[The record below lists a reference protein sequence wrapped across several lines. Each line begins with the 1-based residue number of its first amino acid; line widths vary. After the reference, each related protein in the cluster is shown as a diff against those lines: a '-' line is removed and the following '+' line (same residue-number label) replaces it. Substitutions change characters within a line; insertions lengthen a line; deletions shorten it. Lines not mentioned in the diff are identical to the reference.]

1 MSVISQPS
9 VQRVTFGKDV
19 KGPSLDENDP
29 MKDSAITGQNK
40 NKYSVKPAGQIGVP
54 QKKVIKQEVT
64 PPKNKKKDPSAI
76 KVRKIKNTKAKP
88 TIEVK
93 TVLRLDGADKESS
106 PDALEDSTIH
116 SISKKI
122 KSRNKLISKG
132 KKNGE
137 KKKDSYTDEQN
148 ERPTSSRNKTNIDY
162 QNNQNGPQEFKKP
175 EDGDS
180 SKPKKVKIPQVKSK
194 KNNNKVYTWMLKPI
208 PEYKKVPDYMP
219 FGFEN
224 LKRGEEPTLKVLKI
238 SNNQDGAVGENGN
251 EVFQQ
256 GDPSEQVVANMAL
269 MNSNHQNVLNLSGKG
284 AEGAEMSK
292 KDLKISL
299 VKNPDAQMQMIYN
312 DEAQQENMMASMKI
326 EPKRKIKIKATK
338 PKVIKN
344 PNLVNNN
351 YGDNN
356 GESSSEEYESAEYR
370 TPEGDRESVYTS
382 SENEPMSD
390 NSTSSHR
397 NGKKSKNSNKG
408 TGKNSNLKSEIR
420 DSHREEKRNI
430 SASKKNQIKSK
441 GKSSKKSKKDKSRKK
456 SSKREATETDSDHSG
471 YSDDSSHIAES
482 RRNRNSEN
490 IRNPKIRRMGELE
503 PSSPGSIGSSFLEV
517 GEKAFS
523 SIAVSAK
530 NKKSKTFLFNTP
542 LGEYELIKNLGQG
555 SYGKVKL
562 MRNTL
567 TQVEYAVKI
576 IKRYSSS
583 KHKQGHPSYNKAKT
597 LDRRI
602 LREVNLSKILGE
614 MHPHII
620 SLYDFRMT
628 EKNFYLFYEYINGPT
643 LSERIGSNGVSEE
656 EARLLFRPIAD
667 AISYCHSY
675 SIIHRDLKLE
685 NLLIDYTT
693 EAKTEVESSKMFK
706 NKTEAPELGSNGN
719 GDDKNATEC
728 ENMSPIHIGN
738 VKLIDF
744 GLANFYSKKGIME
757 TFCGSLPYTAP
768 EILRGEYY
776 NGPEIDIWSLGVLL
790 YVMVTGKFPF
800 SDPSIPENFNKIMEG
815 DFELE
820 KRMSLE
826 LKKLLVMMLEPDIKK
841 RLTIKQVL
849 DHKWIQIPDLQSPE
863 DFICCELHPNRK
875 DEIENLAHVN
885 GLIELDYPIKINV
898 AKETSICLEIPIE
911 EILLKINSAIVE
923 DADSETEAKLILHKK
938 NKTVPASGSKVISNR
953 NTPGSMRNVCGR
965 EIKKRVKAVNS
976 PVVSLYYLID
986 SQIQKRKWL
995 TNPCDFY
1002 CDNLTVSRINLPEE
1016 EENNLTPICDEK
1028 NKSKP
1033 VVNSPTEVSSSRA
1046 MKSRNSSFKGSK
1058 VFNITPV
1065 SKREGKFFS
1074 SVPNLVGYESE
1085 IKAACLTGK
1094 GKAGLRNSEHNML
1107 KISRF
1112 FNKNLFG
1119 IEKKYYSESLHNVD
1133 IEQEPGSPLKEEMIF
1148 ADIDGDNKDQRIQE
1162 LNPDLRVSEYA
1173 LNRKSSIE
1181 AFDYENNMNESKYSL
1196 VSMFGLSAKK
1206 KSDIISPDTKSKL
1219 DKVKKNFLEYN
1230 GVQIRT
1236 IKALDGVSN
1245 RIVLSEKFKK
1255 SSPIEIM
1262 SKIENLLKNNQISY
1276 KYADYILY
1284 PNLDQKASGKNG
1296 NFNKN
1301 SESEFQN
1308 DFDFLGPLW
1317 KSQAELNRSAANL
1330 SIYDQSEK
1338 DSDLLR
1344 LMLISEENEYLDFK
1358 SLSIKDKIKSISS
1371 LLLPKAINSNKA
1383 FNKKSNLVSTD
1394 KSNARVTR
1402 SPNSPNQKIVRVG
1415 NKRRSSRI
1423 LNRSGA
1429 VLKSKYGP
1437 VKNHHQNSIPE
1448 GYVWVNKWVRGKN
1461 RVVMAH
1467 VSELDSS
1474 DDDDNNVEISKTIS
1488 KFSNKFISLV
1498 KPNKKGDAKEEIS
1511 MAEKSGM
1518 IGSLANRTD
1527 IENGIQK
1534 VIMVPVSYYTTQLI
1548 GQISPSLNFKK
1559 ESEVM
1564 EHYSCSFKLELV
1576 LIQSAGFY
1584 KRYAIIVTRTSGHK
1598 NKFNLFQTFLSRML
1612 KSI

>member
-29 MKDSAITGQNK
+29 MKDSNITGQNK
-40 NKYSVKPAGQIGVP
+40 NKYSVKPNGQIGVT
-54 QKKVIKQEVT
+54 QKRVIKQEVT
-64 PPKNKKKDPSAI
+64 PSKNKKKDSSAI

-93 TVLRLDGADKESS
+93 TVLRLDGTEKDSS
-106 PDALEDSTIH
+106 PDAVDESTNH
-116 SISKKI
+116 SIAKKI
-122 KSRNKLISKG
+122 KIRNKLISKG

-137 KKKDSYTDEQN
+137 KKKDSCTDERN
-148 ERPTSSRNKTNIDY
+148 ERSTTSSNKNNID
-162 QNNQNGPQEFKKP
+162 NQNGPQEFKKP

-251 EVFQQ
+251 EIFQQ

-269 MNSNHQNVLNLSGKG
+269 MNSNHQNVLNLAGKG

-292 KDLKISL
+292 RDLKISL
-299 VKNPDAQMQMIYN
+299 IKNPDAQMQMVYT
-312 DEAQQENMMASMKI
+312 DEAQLESMAAPMKI

-344 PNLVNNN
+344 PNLANNN

-356 GESSSEEYESAEYR
+356 YESSSEEYESAEYR
-370 TPEGDRESVYTS
+370 TPEGDRESVYNS
-382 SENEPMSD
+382 SENESLSD
-390 NSTSSHR
+390 NSTSSYG
-397 NGKKSKNSNKG
+397 NGKKSKSNKG
-408 TGKNSNLKSEIR
+408 TGGNGNLKSDIQV
-420 DSHREEKRNI
+420 SHREEKRKI
-430 SASKKNQIKSK
+430 AASKKNQGKSK
-441 GKSSKKSKKDKSRKK
+441 GKSSKKSKKDKSGKK
-456 SSKREATETDSDHSG
+456 SSKRETVDSDSDHSG
-471 YSDDSSHIAES
+471 GSDDSSHITES

-490 IRNPKIRRMGELE
+490 VRNAKIRRRGDLE

-517 GEKAFS
+517 GEKASS

-706 NKTEAPELGSNGN
+706 NKTEATGMSSTGN
-719 GDDKNATEC
+719 DGDKSPKEI
-728 ENMSPIHIGN
+728 ENTSPIHIGN

-849 DHKWIQIPDLQSPE
+849 EHKWMQIPGLQNTEDL
-863 DFICCELHPNRK
+863 ICCELHPNRK

-911 EILLKINSAIVE
+911 EILIKINSAIVE
-923 DADSETEAKLILHKK
+923 DADSETEAKLTLYKK
-938 NKTVPASGSKVISNR
+938 NKTVPAPGSKVISNR
-953 NTPGSMRNVCGR
+953 NAPGSMRNVCGR
-965 EIKKRVKAVNS
+965 EVKKRVKAVNS

-986 SQIQKRKWL
+986 SQIQKRRWL
-995 TNPCDFY
+995 TNPNDFY
-1002 CDNLTVSRINLPEE
+1002 CDNFTVSRINLPEE
-1016 EENNLTPICDEK
+1016 EDKNLTSIYAER
-1028 NKSKP
+1028 NESMP
-1033 VVNSPTEVSSSRA
+1033 VVNSPTDVSSSRA
-1046 MKSRNSSFKGSK
+1046 MKSKNSSLKGSK

-1065 SKREGKFFS
+1065 SKRGGKFFN
-1074 SVPNLVGYESE
+1074 SVPNLVGYDSE
-1085 IKAACLTGK
+1085 IKSTSLTGK
-1094 GKAGLRNSEHNML
+1094 GKGGLRNSEQNML
-1107 KISRF
+1107 KISNF

-1133 IEQEPGSPLKEEMIF
+1133 IEQQPGSPLKESMIF
-1148 ADIDGDNKDQRIQE
+1148 GNIDGDNKDQRIQE

-1181 AFDYENNMNESKYSL
+1181 ALDFEKNMNGSKYSL
-1196 VSMFGLSAKK
+1196 VSMFGLSNKRK
-1206 KSDIISPDTKSKL
+1206 PDIISPDTKSKL

-1245 RIVLSEKFKK
+1245 RIVLSEKLKK

-1284 PNLDQKASGKNG
+1284 PNLDQKAPGKNG
-1296 NFNKN
+1296 NINKN

-1330 SIYDQSEK
+1330 SNYDQSEN

-1358 SLSIKDKIKSISS
+1358 SLSIKDKIKSLSS
-1371 LLLPKAINSNKA
+1371 FLLPKAINPNIALDKKASLVNTDQSN
-1383 FNKKSNLVSTD
+1383 SRVS
-1394 KSNARVTR
+1394 RP
-1402 SPNSPNQKIVRVG
+1402 PNSPNKKIVRG
-1415 NKRRSSRI
+1415 GYKRKSSRM

-1429 VLKSKYGP
+1429 VIKSKYGP

-1474 DDDDNNVEISKTIS
+1474 DGDENNVEISKTIS

-1498 KPNKKGDAKEEIS
+1498 KPNKKGDIKEDIS
-1511 MAEKSGM
+1511 MVEKAAM
-1518 IGSLANRTD
+1518 MGSLANRPEL
-1527 IENGIQK
+1527 ENGIQK